1 MINVIGNLPIK
12 WKLLSILICSSLFSL
27 LLATLF
33 LFIIETTELKE
44 KAKEKFSFVASLIAN
59 HSTDAILF
67 KDQRMVKENLE
78 ALNEFP
84 PIISACIYTIDGKLF
99 GSLNK
104 SIKYTCPLLVPN
116 IKSYFHQMNL
126 YIYKDIVEDSEK
138 LGTIYFYISLKGEL
152 QQKINTIAITVII
165 LLVASIITFLFTM
178 PFIRLISIPLIKL
191 VNITHKIAREKNYS
205 LRASKINNDE
215 IGKLVDAFNEMI
227 YIVEQQNRS
236 LTLAKY
242 RYLALYDNNPTMVFE
257 LELNGIIL
265 SVNHFGAKQLYS
277 TTAELQGHSIFDFIH
292 PKDKKIAKALLK
304 QCLIHPQQVH
314 KQKIRKL
321 CHDNI
326 IWVRETAR
334 LVTNEK
340 QIKNILL
347 VCEDVTETHLLTEK
361 IAYQASHD
369 ALTGLLNRSEFDLC
383 AQQAIQTTYQQTIE
397 HVLCYLDLDQFKVVN
412 DTCGHFAGDELLRQL
427 GKFLRKQIHKDDLL
441 ARLGGDEFG
450 ILMHHCT
457 LNQAFHVCEKLRN
470 AIKNFHF
477 TWKDKNFTISVSIGI
492 STINRYSG
500 NAVDVLKKADAACYA
515 AKEKGRN
522 RVHIFRPNDKELTS
536 RHGEILWVEKIQEAI
551 QKDKFCLYGQL
562 IVPIADIAEGLHF
575 ETLIRYQDEQGNL
588 IPPGA
593 FLSAAE
599 RYNIASELDHWV
611 INHLFSWINKNED
624 FLEQLSLCSIN
635 LSGLSLSDET
645 MQKFI
650 VEMFEKY
657 NIPFNK
663 ICFEITETAAIA
675 NLNNATQFIAY
686 FKDKG
691 CSFSLDD
698 FGSGLSSFAY
708 LKNLPVDFLKIDGLF
723 VKDILEDKIDLAM
736 VRSINE
742 IGHIMN
748 KKTIAEFV
756 ENDEILSILKALGVD
771 YAQGYGIKKPVPLD
785 ELITKSSWENK

>member
-1 MINVIGNLPIK
+1 MNNLISNLSIK
-12 WKLLSILICSSLFSL
+12 WKILTILIFSSLFSL
-27 LLATLF
+27 LLAASF
-33 LFIIETTELKE
+33 LLIIETSELKQNAE
-44 KAKEKFSFVASLIAN
+44 KKLSAIANLIASR
-59 HSTDAILF
+59 STAALLF
-67 KDQRMVKENLE
+67 NDKRMLKENLNT
-78 ALNEFP
+78 LNEFSS
-84 PIISACIYTIDGKLF
+84 IISACIYTAQGKLF
-99 GSLNK
+99 SALDK
-104 SIKYTCPLLVPN
+104 SIQHLCPLLISEPDLHFR
-116 IKSYFHQMNL
+116 KMNL
-126 YIYKDIVEDSEK
+126 FVYANIAEDSEK
-138 LGTIYFYISLKGEL
+138 LGTVFIHANLSNEL
-152 QQKINTIAITVII
+152 QKKIRHIGITLTILFI
-165 LLVASIITFLFTM
+165 ASVITFLLTM

-191 VNITHKIAREKNYS
+191 VNTTHKIAREKDYS
-205 LRASKINNDE
+205 LRATKINNDE
-215 IGKLVDAFNEMI
+215 VGELVDAFNEMI

-236 LTLAKY
+236 LTLAKD

-257 LELNGIIL
+257 LELNGIII

-277 TTAELQGHSIFDFIH
+277 TATKLQGHSIFDFIH
-292 PKDKKIAKALLK
+292 PKDKKIAKTLLK
-304 QCLIHPQQVH
+304 QCLVYPQQVH
-314 KQKIRKL
+314 KQEIRKL

-334 LVTNEK
+334 LVINEK

-369 ALTGLLNRSEFDLC
+369 ALTDLFNRYEFDLC
-383 AQQAIQTTYQQTIE
+383 VQQAVQSTRQQTIE

-427 GKFLRKQIHKDDLL
+427 SILLRENICNDDLL

-450 ILMHHCT
+450 ILMHHVT
-457 LNQAFHVCEKLRN
+457 LNQAFQACEKLRN
-470 AIKNFHF
+470 IVKDFHF
-477 TWKDKNFTISVSIGI
+477 VWKNKRFTLGVSIGI
-492 STINRYSG
+492 SIINRYSG
-500 NAVDVLKKADAACYA
+500 NAANVLKEADAACYA

-522 RVHIFRPNDKELTS
+522 RVHIFRPDDEELTS
-536 RHGEILWVEKIQEAI
+536 RQGEMLWVEKIQEAI

-562 IVPIADIAEGLHF
+562 IVPIADIKEGLHF
-575 ETLIRYQDEQGNL
+575 ETLIRYQDEKGNL
-588 IPPGA
+588 ISPGA

-599 RYNIASELDHWV
+599 RYNIACELDRWV
-611 INHLFSWINKNED
+611 INHLFSWINKNEG

-675 NLNNATQFIAY
+675 SLTNATQFIAY

-691 CSFSLDD
+691 CLFSLDD

-708 LKNLPVDFLKIDGLF
+708 LKNLSVDFLKIDGLF

-756 ENDEILSILKALGVD
+756 ENDEILSILRTLGVD
-771 YAQGYGIKKPVPLD
+771 YAQGYGIRKPVPLD
-785 ELITKSSWENK
+785 ELITK